1 MLRFAFMFLLAGVV
15 LLSWAPGSPAADKQK
30 VLLDT
35 DIGTDIDDAFA
46 LALIL
51 SSPELDLVGVTV
63 ATGQTR
69 ERARIV
75 CRMLYEAG
83 REDIPVAVG
92 RETSVPV
99 TSGKPPAYEPQFH
112 WAKGFDAVE
121 PVDTLAAD
129 FIIQKLRE
137 HPGEIVLITIGPVTN
152 IGDVLRKD
160 PGALKNAKA
169 VYAMFGSFYRGYGG
183 STTPSRE
190 WNVVSDVEAAKLY
203 VASGVKITYAGLDVT
218 AHVTLDANRRLRLLM
233 RQSLLTNALCGLYS
247 LWGRD
252 TPILFD
258 PVAVGMLLWPELFTF
273 RDVHIHVTDDGF
285 TVVDEAGPPN
295 ARIGTQI
302 DEKRFLKRVME
313 RYLQQNLGRTR

>member
-1 MLRFAFMFLLAGVV
+1 MFRLVWLLV
-15 LLSWAPGSPAADKQK
+15 LAIGAVLAVNPELNAAVSKQK

-75 CRMLYEAG
+75 CKMLYEAG
-83 REDIPVAVG
+83 REDIPVALG
-92 RETSVPV
+92 RQTPVPV
-99 TSGKPPAYEPQFH
+99 NSDKPPAYEPQFY
-112 WAKGFDAVE
+112 WARGFDAVK
-121 PVDTLAAD
+121 PVAMPAAD
-129 FIIQKLRE
+129 FIIHTLRTQ
-137 HPGEIVLITIGPVTN
+137 PGEVVLITIGPVTN

-160 PGALKNAKA
+160 PEALKQAKA

-183 STTPSRE
+183 SSTPSRE
-190 WNVVSDVEAAKLY
+190 WNVVCDVEAAKRY
-203 VASGVKITYAGLDVT
+203 VESGVKIVYAGLDVT
-218 AHVTLDANRRLRLLM
+218 AHVTLDANNRLRLLM
-233 RQSLLTNALCGLYS
+233 RQSPLTNAVCGLYS

-273 RDVHIHVTDDGF
+273 RDVHVSVTDDGF
-285 TVVDEAGPPN
+285 TVVDENGFPN

-302 DEKRFLKRVME
+302 DDKRFVKRLME
-313 RYLQQNLGRTR
+313 RYLRQNLAR